1 MGEVKLYGTIR
12 VRLKRVSNRDD
23 THISQDNTAH
33 SKFMDIA
40 KTTGVFSWKYYG
52 EEAGGRGGGGGEE
65 GRRSQEECDSPPTD
79 ELGSGK
85 SAPPH
90 SSAVT
95 SGAPQ

>member
-1 MGEVKLYGTIR
+1 MGEVKVYGTIR
-12 VRLKRVSNRDD
+12 VRLKRVSNRD
-23 THISQDNTAH
+23 ISQDNTQH

-40 KTTGVFSWKYYG
+40 TTTGVFSWKYYG
-52 EEAGGRGGGGGEE
+52 EEAGGGGGGGEE

>member
-1 MGEVKLYGTIR
+1 M
-12 VRLKRVSNRDD
+12 
-23 THISQDNTAH
+23 
-33 SKFMDIA
+33 
-40 KTTGVFSWKYYG
+40 
-52 EEAGGRGGGGGEE
+52 EE

-90 SSAVT
+90 NSAVT

>member
-1 MGEVKLYGTIR
+1 MKVYGTIR
-12 VRLKRVSNRDD
+12 VRLKRVSNRDN
-23 THISQDNTAH
+23 THISQDNIQH
-33 SKFMDIA
+33 SIFMYIA
-40 KTTGVFSWKYYG
+40 TTTGVFSWKYYG
-52 EEAGGRGGGGGEE
+52 EEAGGRGGGGEE
-65 GRRSQEECDSPPTD
+65 GRSQEECDSPPTD

>member
-1 MGEVKLYGTIR
+1 
-12 VRLKRVSNRDD
+12 
-23 THISQDNTAH
+23 
-33 SKFMDIA
+33 MDIA
-40 KTTGVFSWKYYG
+40 TTTGDFSWRYYR
-52 EEAGGRGGGGGEE
+52 EETGGGGGGGEE

-90 SSAVT
+90 SSALT

>member
-1 MGEVKLYGTIR
+1 MGEVKIYGTIR
-12 VRLKRVSNRDD
+12 VRLKRVSNRDN
-23 THISQDNTAH
+23 THISQDNTQH

-40 KTTGVFSWKYYG
+40 TTTGVFSWKYYG
-52 EEAGGRGGGGGEE
+52 EEAGGRGGGVEE

-79 ELGSGK
+79 ELVSGK

>member
-1 MGEVKLYGTIR
+1 MKVYGTIR
-12 VRLKRVSNRDD
+12 VRLKRVSNRDN
-23 THISQDNTAH
+23 THISQDNTQH

-40 KTTGVFSWKYYG
+40 TTTGVFSWKYYG
-52 EEAGGRGGGGGEE
+52 EEAGGRGGGGEM

>member
-1 MGEVKLYGTIR
+1 MGEVKVYGTIR
-12 VRLKRVSNRDD
+12 VRLKRVSNRDN
-23 THISQDNTAH
+23 THISQDNTQH

-40 KTTGVFSWKYYG
+40 TTTGVFSWKYYG
-52 EEAGGRGGGGGEE
+52 EEAGGRGGGGEE
-65 GRRSQEECDSPPTD
+65 GTRSQEEGDSSPTD

-90 SSAVT
+90 GSALT

>member
-1 MGEVKLYGTIR
+1 MGEVKVYGTIR
-12 VRLKRVSNRDD
+12 VRLKRVSNRDN
-23 THISQDNTAH
+23 THISQDN
-33 SKFMDIA
+33 SKWILLYT
-40 KTTGVFSWKYYG
+40 TTGVFSWKYYG
-52 EEAGGRGGGGGEE
+52 EEAGGRGGGGEE
-65 GRRSQEECDSPPTD
+65 GRRSQKEGDSPPND

>member
-1 MGEVKLYGTIR
+1 MKVYGTIR
-12 VRLKRVSNRDD
+12 VRLKRVSNRYNR
-23 THISQDNTAH
+23 HISQDNTQH
-33 SKFMDIA
+33 SKFKDIA
-40 KTTGVFSWKYYG
+40 TTTTGVFSWKYYG

-85 SAPPH
+85 SGPPH

>member
-1 MGEVKLYGTIR
+1 MGEVNVYGTIR
-12 VRLKRVSNRDD
+12 VLLKRVSNRDNK
-23 THISQDNTAH
+23 HISQDNTQH

-40 KTTGVFSWKYYG
+40 TTTVVFLWKHYG
-52 EEAGGRGGGGGEE
+52 EEAGGRGGGGEE

>member
-1 MGEVKLYGTIR
+1 MGEVKVYGTIR
-12 VRLKRVSNRDD
+12 VRLKRVSNRDN
-23 THISQDNTAH
+23 THISQDNTQH

-40 KTTGVFSWKYYG
+40 TTTGVFSWKYYG
-52 EEAGGRGGGGGEE
+52 EEAGDRGGGGEE
-65 GRRSQEECDSPPTD
+65 GRRSQEEGDSPPTD

-90 SSAVT
+90 SSALT